1 MGHYLEMEPYYRAL
15 PEEEVLQSPALMQG
29 MSMLCA
35 MRMDFAASERWYTA
49 LRDFAAHSVGDKARE
64 AKGRLAWLDIGLP
77 QRPVEA
83 TAELFPK
90 VFALISAR
98 QIRLPP
104 FSVTSTLP
112 SLMNG
117 GKDFS
122 PWSKRDT
129 LLYATLRTPVEAVL
143 GRDGVGLADCALA
156 ESQFEKGKDIR
167 DQAIKLLAMQ
177 DRIRRDG
184 TPDMEF
190 VVVGLPEPEVPD
202 AEPDTGY
209 RLEQSELTVVPAELR
224 NQYNSVDEIQD
235 AMYAVAAKALPD
247 ITAEN
252 TELPDVTLLFSK
264 DGGLTW
270 TKATK
275 ENFPASGITVTL
287 PYPEGTN
294 AADYDFVVTHMATV
308 AMNGLGVGKVE
319 TPAVTK
325 SEKGLRFTV
334 RSLSPVAVS
343 WSKIETGG
351 STPAPSTPAPSTSTS
366 SSPDDSIY
374 YTCPKC
380 GYHNWTATD
389 EGYRCDHCG
398 NLVMDKQL
406 AGYPNV
412 KGTYTP
418 ATGSKPSTVTGVP
431 QTGDESNM
439 VLWLG
444 LLIVSGLA
452 LGGLAIAK
460 RKKQQK

>member
-1 MGHYLEMEPYYRAL
+1 MPANTDTAGEYKLTVSMETKTTIESLETAKNYILNFEGTSL
-15 PEEEVLQSPALMQG
+15 TILDKTVEE
-29 MSMLCA
+29 
-35 MRMDFAASERWYTA
+35 
-49 LRDFAAHSVGDKARE
+49 
-64 AKGRLAWLDIGLP
+64 
-77 QRPVEA
+77 
-83 TAELFPK
+83 
-90 VFALISAR
+90 
-98 QIRLPP
+98 
-104 FSVTSTLP
+104 LP
-112 SLMNG
+112 SE
-117 GKDFS
+117 D
-122 PWSKRDT
+122 
-129 LLYATLRTPVEAVL
+129 E
-143 GRDGVGLADCALA
+143 
-156 ESQFEKGKDIR
+156 EH
-167 DQAIKLLAMQ
+167 
-177 DRIRRDG
+177 
-184 TPDMEF
+184 
-190 VVVGLPEPEVPD
+190 
-202 AEPDTGY
+202 Y
-209 RLEQSELTVVPAELR
+209 RLEKSDLTEVPAELKQ
-224 NQYNSVDEIQD
+224 QYNSVDNIQD
-235 AMYAVAAKALPD
+235 TMYAVAVKALPGV
-247 ITAEN
+247 TAEN
-252 TELPDVTLLFSK
+252 TELHDVTLLFSE
-264 DGGLTW
+264 DGGKTW
-270 TKATK
+270 VKATE
-275 ENFPASGITVTL
+275 ENFPKDGITVTL

-308 AMNGLGVGKVE
+308 AMNGLGVGEVE

-452 LGGLAIAK
+452 LGGITLYR
-460 RKKQQK
+460 RKKTQ

>member
-1 MGHYLEMEPYYRAL
+1 MD
-15 PEEEVLQSPALMQG
+15 QG
-29 MSMLCA
+29 Y
-35 MRMDFAASERWYTA
+35 ER
-49 LRDFAAHSVGDKARE
+49 
-64 AKGRLAWLDIGLP
+64 
-77 QRPVEA
+77 
-83 TAELFPK
+83 
-90 VFALISAR
+90 
-98 QIRLPP
+98 
-104 FSVTSTLP
+104 
-112 SLMNG
+112 
-117 GKDFS
+117 
-122 PWSKRDT
+122 
-129 LLYATLRTPVEAVL
+129 
-143 GRDGVGLADCALA
+143 
-156 ESQFEKGKDIR
+156 
-167 DQAIKLLAMQ
+167 KL
-177 DRIRRDG
+177 
-184 TPDMEF
+184 
-190 VVVGLPEPEVPD
+190 
-202 AEPDTGY
+202 
-209 RLEQSELTVVPAELR
+209 
-224 NQYNSVDEIQD
+224 
-235 AMYAVAAKALPD
+235 
-247 ITAEN
+247 
-252 TELPDVTLLFSK
+252 
-264 DGGLTW
+264 
-270 TKATK
+270 
-275 ENFPASGITVTL
+275 PASGITVTL

-351 STPAPSTPAPSTSTS
+351 STPAPSTPPRLPRLPRHLMILSITPAPSAV
-366 SSPDDSIY
+366 
-374 YTCPKC
+374 
-380 GYHNWTATD
+380 YHNCTATD